1 MRFTPNHMVSYHGN
15 FYEAGKTFDIEPA
28 EAEEMQQYGNIEP
41 ADEPADEPPRKG
53 KKKE

>member
-1 MRFTPNHMVSYHGN
+1 MRFTPKHTVSYRGI

-28 EAEEMQQYGNIEP
+28 EAEEMQQYGDIEP
-41 ADEPADEPPRKG
+41 AEAEDEPTRKG